1 MNGEKRTNAKN
12 NGVLLIKV
20 RFKKKTCMRR
30 SKLETN
36 VDILKILAQRGSLK
50 LTHLMYKANLNCG
63 VLGKDVE
70 FLIKQGL
77 IEKRNVGGGRLVYS
91 ITRQGL
97 SLLKSWKEF
106 EQLLPKDENENEVQ
120 PLYRNTVSIR
130 A

>member
-1 MNGEKRTNAKN
+1 
-12 NGVLLIKV
+12 
-20 RFKKKTCMRR
+20 MRR

-91 ITRQGL
+91 ITHEGL

>member
-1 MNGEKRTNAKN
+1 
-12 NGVLLIKV
+12 
-20 RFKKKTCMRR
+20 MRR

-50 LTHLMYKANLNCG
+50 LTHLMYKANLNG
-63 VLGKDVE
+63 DVLGKDVV

-91 ITRQGL
+91 ITHEGL
-97 SLLKSWKEF
+97 TLLKSWKEF
-106 EQLLPKDENENEVQ
+106 EQLLPTIENENEVK
-120 PLYRNTVSIR
+120 PLFRNSVSIR